1 MMQGVLYL
9 LEAFQHD
16 FLRHQPDQRAGLA
29 IVIDDIKPVHSDAAA
44 GSAHQPADGRNKRRL
59 ASAIW
64 TKERNNLAFLNIQ
77 RNAFQRLGAIT
88 IGFTKVANGQNRC
101 H

>member
-9 LEAFQHD
+9 LKAFQHD
-16 FLRHQPDQRAGLA
+16 FLRHHPDQRAGLA
-29 IVIDDIKPVHSDAAA
+29 IVIDDIKPVNSVAAA
-44 GSAHQPADGRNKRRL
+44 GSTQQPADGRNKRRL
-59 ASAIW
+59 AGAIG
-64 TKERNNLAFLNIQ
+64 TNERDNLAFLNIQ
-77 RNAFQRLGAIT
+77 RNDFQRLGAIT